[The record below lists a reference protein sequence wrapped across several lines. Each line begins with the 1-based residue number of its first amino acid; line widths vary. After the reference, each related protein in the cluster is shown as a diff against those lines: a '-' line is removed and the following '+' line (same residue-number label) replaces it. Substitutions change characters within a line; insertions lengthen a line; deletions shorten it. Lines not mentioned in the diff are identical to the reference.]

1 MEQKAGDMVKK
12 KNALEKARSALKKG
26 EHVKT
31 PLSIKRKLKPKR
43 EKKT

>member
-1 MEQKAGDMVKK
+1 MKK
-12 KNALEKARSALKKG
+12 VTALEKARSQLKKA
-26 EHVKT
+26 ERVNT